1 MTEII
6 RLRTEPCSV
15 CDKTFALGIPSNQ
28 LQPDVTGLDVFLDLH
43 GLDHEV
49 PHARILYVDEKGFVR
64 TISVIKKFTTILREE

>member
-15 CDKTFALGIPSNQ
+15 CEKTYALGIASDK

-43 GLDHEV
+43 GLDYEI
-49 PHARILYVDEKGFVR
+49 PHARVLYVDKNGFVR
-64 TISVIKKFTTILREE
+64 TISVIKKFTEILHEE